1 LTYHS
6 SQLKLI
12 PELKLSVGQAI
23 AENRYPDDYLKIV
36 EEVERGK
43 NGLKG
48 GFEGVRLQ
56 VDNMEE

>member
-1 LTYHS
+1 
-6 SQLKLI
+6 LKLI

-48 GFEGVRLQ
+48 GFEGVR
-56 VDNMEE
+56 

>member
-1 LTYHS
+1 
-6 SQLKLI
+6 LKLI

-48 GFEGVRLQ
+48 GLRVLGSRWTIWRNRISVR
-56 VDNMEE
+56 